1 MVAMRTESWK
11 YVHFTGL
18 PPVLYDL
25 ADDPGELHNVAAEP
39 AYRALLA
46 EAAQRMLS
54 WRIAHTDIAMT
65 RQCAT
70 PAGLVQ
76 RQAPSRR

>member
-1 MVAMRTESWK
+1 MVAMRTDNWK

-25 ADDPGELHNVAAEP
+25 ANDPDELHNVAAEP
-39 AYRALLA
+39 AYRTLLA
-46 EAAQRMLS
+46 GAAQQMLS
-54 WRIAHTDIAMT
+54 WRIAHADIAMT
-65 RQCAT
+65 RLCAS

-76 RQAPSRR
+76 RATPGRR